1 MMLSQVLLTNIH
13 IIYFYTSLQIL
24 SLKAEGF
31 KRLFLLLSFFSFLKF
46 YVYRCFAFV
55 CVWHHIYA
63 VPREARRGPWI
74 LVAGMTDGCK
84 LPCGCWQSNL

>member
-31 KRLFLLLSFFSFLKF
+31 KRLFFVTLFFFIFKILC
-46 YVYRCFAFV
+46 VQVLCLHV
-55 CVWHHIYA
+55 CLAPYICSA
-63 VPREARRGPWI
+63 QGGQKRA
-74 LVAGMTDGCK
+74 LD
-84 LPCGCWQSNL
+84 PCRWNDRWL